1 MSCSR
6 AQVSSIKQPSAP
18 ESIKALQ
25 EADEPVQRRWTDK
38 VVQDLEGETGVVALT
53 SSPPLTDELWLLLD
67 MK

>member
-1 MSCSR
+1 MFPSPGL
-6 AQVSSIKQPSAP
+6 VHKTESIK
-18 ESIKALQ
+18 SIKALQ

-53 SSPPLTDELWLLLD
+53 SSPPRTDELWLLME